1 MKSVFLENKGHYH
14 TRVNGNVIDQ
24 AKWNVDYDGK
34 TANLEAE
41 KNGET
46 VYMKLTND
54 DIMKLM
60 STDASPHSIE
70 ERLLHDKQHMPDV
83 SPILLKMHYRRNKK
97 SKSKGT
103 KSKKHSRS
111 KTSKSKTSKSKTSKS
126 KTSKS
131 KTSNSKISKAKTKK
145 QRLSKTS
152 KSKSKSKPSK
162 INETIP
168 DYMRTIY

>member
-111 KTSKSKTSKSKTSKS
+111 KTSKSKTSKSKT
-126 KTSKS
+126 
-131 KTSNSKISKAKTKK
+131 KK
-145 QRLSKTS
+145 QRLSKTSKS

>member
-54 DIMKLM
+54 DYYE
-60 STDASPHSIE
+60 TYE
-70 ERLLHDKQHMPDV
+70 
-83 SPILLKMHYRRNKK
+83 YRCVTTFN
-97 SKSKGT
+97 
-103 KSKKHSRS
+103 
-111 KTSKSKTSKSKTSKS
+111 
-126 KTSKS
+126 
-131 KTSNSKISKAKTKK
+131 
-145 QRLSKTS
+145 
-152 KSKSKSKPSK
+152 
-162 INETIP
+162 
-168 DYMRTIY
+168 